1 MADNIETKVVLK
13 QRILHGSDQP
23 DFLQRVAT
31 VYINGREYRVSAP
44 PEAKGDALEW
54 ARHFSVRQ
62 LVDVNSETEVIG
74 FDRARALKATI
85 EQLERE
91 KRDANRPVGVH
102 PDGLHCDAQIC
113 LSGHVQHC
121 DSTPFDSKAHCTRC
135 GAPCIDECPTC
146 KDPIQGVRLYSS
158 PASYIRPQYCHRCG
172 TAYPWM
178 EDLLRTAR
186 QLVEHDDML
195 SPEDREKLWD
205 DLQYVMTDPKANLA
219 PAKKKLIDIKLGKAT
234 AFVREA
240 ILDLIAKTTAEMF
253 KG

>member
-1 MADNIETKVVLK
+1 
-13 QRILHGSDQP
+13 
-23 DFLQRVAT
+23 
-31 VYINGREYRVSAP
+31 
-44 PEAKGDALEW
+44 
-54 ARHFSVRQ
+54 
-62 LVDVNSETEVIG
+62 
-74 FDRARALKATI
+74 
-85 EQLERE
+85 
-91 KRDANRPVGVH
+91 
-102 PDGLHCDAQIC
+102 
-113 LSGHVQHC
+113 
-121 DSTPFDSKAHCTRC
+121 
-135 GAPCIDECPTC
+135 
-146 KDPIQGVRLYSS
+146 
-158 PASYIRPQYCHRCG
+158 
-172 TAYPWM
+172 M